1 MNENTNTPPA
11 STGNPLGLVALL
23 VVGALVFGG
32 GNPSPSTKPEP
43 TPAVVLGAD
52 ANAKLANVRTIATR
66 DPVAAKRLGLLLGA
80 AGDMIRNDTST
91 ITTTEQLFRFVER
104 AEKFNTTPEGV
115 ARLPGIGA
123 AVSDVLKSNDVLGAK
138 VAPLDV
144 AKRKSSADAL
154 KAISDTLRG
163 G

>member
-1 MNENTNTPPA
+1 MNDNAKQP
-11 STGNPLGLVALL
+11 NPLGLVLL
-23 VVGALVFGG
+23 AGVAWFVLAG
-32 GNPSPSTKPEP
+32 GNANSPSRPTNAT

-52 ANAKLANVRTIATR
+52 ATSKLGAVREIAKR

-80 AGDMIRNDTST
+80 AGDMIRNDSTT

-104 AEKFNTTPEGV
+104 AERFNTTPEGV
-115 ARLPGIGA
+115 AKLPGIGA
-123 AVSDVLKSNDVLGAK
+123 AVSEVLKSPDVVGAK

-144 AKRKSSADAL
+144 AKRKASADAI
-154 KAISDTLRG
+154 KVISDTLRG